1 MAFSS
6 LVKILGECL
15 TNLKPSQILLQSNSA
30 LYVTHTPPVSMTNAT
45 HLLTRFS
52 HGLDIS
58 LHFPPIR
65 ISDFLCFS
73 ICFWFF
79 IFYFFNNRIVLV
91 GLLPWKIQ
99 VAFPRESQLQQSHAT
114 QPMVHA
120 GRFGVSIIHQ
130 ILTWTTGSLTCAQML
145 MHAIAQRGVRT
156 YVRPV
161 SYTHL
166 RAHET

>member
-1 MAFSS
+1 MSVKQSNLCIHLSAYLTPSS
-6 LVKILGECL
+6 QICKTQSNLQMPVQVLGASRTSL

-58 LHFPPIR
+58 LQHFPPIR

-73 ICFWFF
+73 LCFWFF

-99 VAFPRESQLQQSHAT
+99 VAFPKESQLQQSHAT
-114 QPMVHA
+114 QPTVHA
-120 GRFGVSIIHQ
+120 GCFGVSIIRQ
-130 ILTWTTGSLTCAQML
+130 ILTWTTGS
-145 MHAIAQRGVRT
+145 
-156 YVRPV
+156 
-161 SYTHL
+161 
-166 RAHET
+166 